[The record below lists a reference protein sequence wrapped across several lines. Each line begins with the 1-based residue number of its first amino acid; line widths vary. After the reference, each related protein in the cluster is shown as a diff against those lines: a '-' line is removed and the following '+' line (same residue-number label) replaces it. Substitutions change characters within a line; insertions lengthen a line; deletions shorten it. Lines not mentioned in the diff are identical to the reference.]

1 MITRFA
7 LALLSSGIVVACQTT
22 RSAQSISVNPYRWPP
37 FVACCFYTQGIVIEP
52 RRPFAEREQQESAN
66 WHLRF
71 GKVYFVLNDEAYNSS
86 TRSVQ
91 CIYGRD
97 TMTVY
102 VQTEP
107 SRNVL
112 YDSIPFQAG
121 RYFLSLNEPAS
132 KSHRPAHLNML
143 PVSFASYFLQHEADL
158 QQHNPF
164 VGTRFRYKKN
174 TRGNV
179 PIGYIP
185 PAPTYIFQRLLQ
197 HTVYE
202 PRNGYAFL
210 PLAKGEPAP

>member
-1 MITRFA
+1 MIMRFV
-7 LALLSSGIVVACQTT
+7 LALLSGGLVVACQAT

-52 RRPFAEREQQESAN
+52 RRPFAEREQHESAN

-71 GKVYFVLNDEAYNSS
+71 GKVYFVLNDDAYLSS

-132 KSHRPAHLNML
+132 KSYRPAHLNMV
-143 PVSFASYFLQHEADL
+143 PMSFAPYFLQHEADL

-164 VGTRFRYKKN
+164 AGTRFRYKK
-174 TRGNV
+174 RGLGSRGR
-179 PIGYIP
+179 I
-185 PAPTYIFQRLLQ
+185 
-197 HTVYE
+197 
-202 PRNGYAFL
+202 
-210 PLAKGEPAP
+210 

>member
-1 MITRFA
+1 
-7 LALLSSGIVVACQTT
+7 
-22 RSAQSISVNPYRWPP
+22 VNPYEWPP
-37 FVACCFYTQGIVIEP
+37 FVACCFYTQSDVIEP
-52 RRPFAEREQQESAN
+52 RRPFAQREQPEWAN
-66 WHLRF
+66 WNLRF
-71 GKVYFVLNDEAYNSS
+71 GKVYFVLNDDVYGST

-102 VQTEP
+102 VWTEP

-132 KSHRPAHLNML
+132 KSYRPVHLNMP

-174 TRGNV
+174 TRGYV

-185 PAPTYIFQRLLQ
+185 PAPTDIFRRLLQ
-197 HTVYE
+197 YTVYE
-202 PRNGYAFL
+202 PRNSYALL